1 MTVKYRV
8 LVSAPYMQPVIE
20 RFRHRFE
27 ERGAEIVLPRV
38 TERLSESELL
48 PLVGEIDG
56 VVAGDDHFTAR
67 VLEKA
72 VPRLKVLSK
81 WGTGI
86 DSFDREACRRLG
98 VEIRNTPGAFTQP
111 VTDSVMGYL
120 LAFARKLPWMDAEL
134 KGGSWRKIPGRA
146 LAECVLG
153 IVGVGN
159 IGKEVARRARAFGMQ
174 VLGVDIV
181 DMPREF
187 LEESGIE
194 MVTMQELLSRADFV
208 SVNCDLNDT
217 SRHLIDERA
226 LAQMKPEAVLLNLAR
241 GPIVDER
248 HLVAALQAGRI
259 AGAALDVFEHE
270 PLPADSP
277 LRTMSNVMLAPHN
290 SNSSPRAWERV
301 HDNTI
306 RNLFD
311 VLEEKA
317 P

>member
-1 MTVKYRV
+1 MKYRV

-20 RFRHRFE
+20 RFRSRFE
-27 ERGAEIVLPRV
+27 ERGAEIVLPPV
-38 TERLSESELL
+38 TERLSEAELL
-48 PLVGEIDG
+48 PLVGEFDG

-120 LAFARKLPWMDAEL
+120 LSYARKLPWMDAEL
-134 KGGSWRKIPGRA
+134 KAGSWRKIPGRT

-181 DMPREF
+181 EMPTDF
-187 LEESGIE
+187 LRESGIE
-194 MVTMQELLSRADFV
+194 MVTLGELLSRADFV

-217 SRHLIDERA
+217 SRHLIDECA

-241 GPIVDER
+241 GPIVNER
-248 HLVAALQAGRI
+248 HLVEALEAGRI

-277 LRTMSNVMLAPHN
+277 LRRMSNVMVAPHN
-290 SNSSPRAWERV
+290 SNSSPLAWERV

-311 VLEEKA
+311 VLEKGA
-317 P
+317 S